1 MKNIKMLYYDRLD
14 VSEEIDVNKTSESRA
29 CDICHYWYFLN
40 KGIKFQSNVCNWCH
54 DLLTMSMNLNDIY
67 ILNIKNTDY
76 FCIKYGWEQDKI
88 NEVMC
93 LIGIPA
99 GVSAAPPEVL
109 KIIKCT
115 CSSPKSCSTRRC
127 SCVAGNVTCSLMCS
141 CQCDRDTCCSESTK
155 RIDGEQSDDDVLNEL
170 TNINGL

>member
-1 MKNIKMLYYDRLD
+1 
-14 VSEEIDVNKTSESRA
+14 
-29 CDICHYWYFLN
+29 
-40 KGIKFQSNVCNWCH
+40 
-54 DLLTMSMNLNDIY
+54 MNLSDIY

-109 KIIKCT
+109 KLIKCT
-115 CSSPKSCSTRRC
+115 CLSTKSCSTRTC
-127 SCVAGNVTCSLMCS
+127 PCVAANVACSLMCF
-141 CQCDRDTCCSESTK
+141 CRGDRDTCCSESTK
-155 RIDGEQSDDDVLNEL
+155 LVAGELSDDDV
-170 TNINGL
+170 ID